1 MSDDRPVAVTLENR
15 LMSNGYYV
23 TDYTE
28 TDDRIELTYEAVSE
42 SETVTSHE
50 VGVVVRSILTIEDER
65 EEWDPGR
72 LEVTSTAT
80 DGSVRGHWHVD
91 ESWFQELDAGL
102 SSLEFSERV
111 LETVTTPGE
120 E

>member
-23 TDYTE
+23 TDYEE
-28 TDDRIELTYEAVSE
+28 TDGGIDLTYEAVSE

-50 VGVVVRSILTIEDER
+50 VGVVVRTVLTIDDER
-65 EEWDPGR
+65 EDWNPGR
-72 LEVTSTAT
+72 LEVTSTTT
-80 DGSVRGHWHVD
+80 DGSVRGRWHV
-91 ESWFQELDAGL
+91 EASWFRELAGGL

-111 LETVTTPGE
+111 LETVRTPLE